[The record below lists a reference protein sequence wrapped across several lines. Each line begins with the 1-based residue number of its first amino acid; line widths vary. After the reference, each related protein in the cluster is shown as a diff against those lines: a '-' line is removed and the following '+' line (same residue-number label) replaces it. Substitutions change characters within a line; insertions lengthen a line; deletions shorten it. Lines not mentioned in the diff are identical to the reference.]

1 MVIVK
6 KQPCMNC
13 ASVDTYWC
21 DFPLTILEQRVPSWL
36 SIAAMQRSC
45 IISGHWECGWR
56 MVVARVVGWYQRIKY
71 PEAQEHIS
79 LIDIRN
85 AIRLDNMSWGWQ
97 HYKIFPSTQV
107 EQMKVHKKI
116 DWKLCLTVVHM
127 GNTFH
132 SSTDSGRN
140 PGILEDSGRNRQK
153 SNWNR
158 QRISSFR
165 LYFLLLFQIYVSKQG
180 NWPK

>member
-1 MVIVK
+1 MVH
-6 KQPCMNC
+6 QRTLTGLL
-13 ASVDTYWC
+13 S
-21 DFPLTILEQRVPSWL
+21 PLTILEQRVPSWL
-36 SIAAMQRSC
+36 SIAAVRRSC
-45 IISGHWECGWR
+45 FISGHWECWWR
-56 MVVARVVGWYQRIKY
+56 MVVARVVGWYQRIEY

-79 LIDIRN
+79 LINIRN
-85 AIRLDNMSWGWQ
+85 AIRLDNMSWSRQ
-97 HYKIFPSTQV
+97 QYKICPSTRV

-116 DWKLCLTVVHM
+116 DWKLFLRVVHK

-132 SSTDSGRN
+132 SSTDSGWN
-140 PGILEDSGRNRQK
+140 LGILEDSGWNRQE

-158 QRISSFR
+158 QRISLFR